1 MSFGTGR
8 RESDLNHLHSF
19 INLRDTSRNK
29 SSDRNDFNVAVSTLM
44 SLEKEDPV

>member
-8 RESDLNHLHSF
+8 RESDLNNLHSF